1 MCEQEATKLQD
12 LSMQIDSKDA
22 TIEDLQRQ
30 IQLLKSDVTSQ
41 NSLQNVEDNNTAAS
55 LNSQGS

>member
-1 MCEQEATKLQD
+1 MCEQDATKLQE

-41 NSLQNVEDNNTAAS
+41 NSLQNVDDNNAGVS
-55 LNSQGS
+55 SNSQGI

>member
-1 MCEQEATKLQD
+1 
-12 LSMQIDSKDA
+12 MQIDSKDA

-41 NSLQNVEDNNTAAS
+41 NSLQNVDDNNTGVS
-55 LNSQGS
+55 SNSQGV

>member
-1 MCEQEATKLQD
+1 
-12 LSMQIDSKDA
+12 MQIDSKDA

-41 NSLQNVEDNNTAAS
+41 NSLQNVDDNNAGVS
-55 LNSQGS
+55 SNSQGI

>member
-41 NSLQNVEDNNTAAS
+41 NSLQNVEDNNTSAS